1 MGRNKQVQ
9 CNICNKDIR
18 SDNLARHMRVH
29 GGDIKSR
36 DERNSLNYQKL
47 SNKRDQN
54 KSFGMKE
61 NMRSFADH
69 DIEDSEKSY
78 DSERSHSLM
87 EEFLMKKVLQK
98 DLRIVFQKLQNVHEN
113 WLYTE
118 RNILNF

>member
-29 GGDIKSR
+29 GGYIKSR

-54 KSFGMKE
+54 RSFGMKE
-61 NMRSFADH
+61 DMRSFADH

-78 DSERSHSLM
+78 DSFM
-87 EEFLMKKVLQK
+87 EEFFNEES
-98 DLRIVFQKLQNVHEN
+98 I
-113 WLYTE
+113 TE
-118 RNILNF
+118 RFEDCVSKIAKCTRELVKYREEYI